1 MNLSC
6 YRLLLVTKQ
15 AQIGRAAGCV
25 VSRRTRT
32 AILGL
37 LAAIVMLASTDCN
50 GPPETALERLIESR
64 RLAADLLI
72 QFTKAADASN
82 RAVMADTD
90 EASKAFAH
98 EAEQATQAV
107 DKDASTLAPILSG
120 LGYADETRLLEEF
133 KSRFAEYRAL
143 DRNVL
148 ELAVENTNLKAQRMS
163 FGPSQEAADAFGDS
177 LAGIAPVDPAKD
189 TWRMKALSASAVAA
203 VREIQVLQAPHIA
216 EADDAAMTRLE
227 QRMAAE
233 EASAR
238 SALAT
243 LGTMTEPGSRQ
254 KLAEATAA
262 LDRFKDLNAQII
274 ALSRRNTNVR
284 SLALALGQK
293 RTLSAACEDRL
304 HAVQDALANRDFRA
318 TR

>member
-1 MNLSC
+1 MW
-6 YRLLLVTKQ
+6 RLAKI
-15 AQIGRAAGCV
+15 ASGC
-25 VSRRTRT
+25 SLAIALMT
-32 AILGL
+32 AIGC
-37 LAAIVMLASTDCN
+37 T

-262 LDRFKDLNAQII
+262 LDRFKDFNAQII